1 MPKFLIA
8 FMASGGI
15 TIEAET
21 EEEAR
26 EKFENIPGNLLLDEL
41 ESNGIEQTDIYEVD
55 DDFDPC
61 GDMENMPCDNTG
73 YCSPA
78 CRKFASGCEH

>member
-1 MPKFLIA
+1 MPKFLIT

-26 EKFENIPGNLLLDEL
+26 EKFENIPVNLLMDEL
-41 ESNGIEQTDIYEVD
+41 ESNGIEQTDIFQEDEIDLD
-55 DDFDPC
+55 DYS
-61 GDMENMPCDNTG
+61 GNMPCDNTG
-73 YCSPA
+73 YCSPG
-78 CRKFASGCEH
+78 CRKFGSSCEH